1 MAKTSMKSTALESR
15 VSLHEHGAA
24 TWLGQLTTR
33 YGLPAICVVL
43 VIVFS
48 LTTPSFASLLTLQAI
63 LDSKSK
69 IALLAL
75 AATIP
80 MIVGKID
87 LNVGFGIVLW
97 HILAITLQVEYGFSW
112 PAAVAI
118 VLVLSALYGLLNGI
132 LVALALH
139 LSFTL

>member
-48 LTTPSFASLLTLQAI
+48 LTTPSFASL
-63 LDSKSK
+63 
-69 IALLAL
+69 
-75 AATIP
+75 
-80 MIVGKID
+80 
-87 LNVGFGIVLW
+87 
-97 HILAITLQVEYGFSW
+97 
-112 PAAVAI
+112 
-118 VLVLSALYGLLNGI
+118 
-132 LVALALH
+132 
-139 LSFTL
+139 